1 MKERVYIYRVD
12 TKKIIF
18 RGHSKSTLA
27 RNFQFLTPLP
37 LVRFTCTSAPSPQLT
52 FALVSYP
59 PLKKSSAMFM
69 TLISNKKSGGE
80 KREKN

>member
-37 LVRFTCTSAPSPQLT
+37 PCSFYMYPRPLPSTYVCFSEL
-52 FALVSYP
+52 P
-59 PLKKSSAMFM
+59 PFQNKSRDVYDAYF
-69 TLISNKKSGGE
+69 E
-80 KREKN
+80 